1 MNKTSIALGLVVGA
15 GLAAVAGQSAGA
27 ATLYDNANYS
37 GASFSSTYAPNVGS
51 MNDRASSIINGTVS
65 TYYEDAGF
73 LGRSTAIGWNWNNLA
88 SLSPG
93 LGLFETW
100 NDRISSF
107 R

>member
-1 MNKTSIALGLVVGA
+1 MKKSSIAVGLIVGA
-15 GLAAVAGQSAGA
+15 GLALAAGQGAGA
-27 ATLYDNANYS
+27 ATLYDNANYT
-37 GASFSSTYAPNVGS
+37 GASFSSSYAPNVGS
-51 MNDRASSIINGTVS
+51 LNDRASSIINGTIS

-73 LGRSTAIGWNWNNLA
+73 LGRSTAIGLNWNNL
-88 SLSPG
+88 STLSPG